1 MNTLHANKVPGWLG
15 AVQHT
20 GAWNAAASRLKPVE
34 AQRSYSLT
42 SEEMTRFMRVVS
54 ECGRIASHLDIF
66 QWLHGDVQ
74 HFLPHEVLVCAWG
87 DFRVSTLKLDVT
99 SGLPGVR
106 TAALAGCNWEA
117 LVTEAYDRWTV
128 SGRQALLL
136 KTNELGANRGACK
149 CALHQSLATLGHMLI
164 HGCHDKRSGH
174 DSLFIAFNSG
184 CFTRGRSALR
194 FTATLEPVMALID
207 AGFRKIPAYP
217 MPDSAGSGA
226 SSVLDLSTRETE
238 VLESMCRG
246 KTNLEIA
253 AALDI
258 SPFTVKNHVQRIFRK
273 IGVTNRTQAAARY
286 ADALREATN
295 TTPAAAEALS
305 NVG

>member
-1 MNTLHANKVPGWLG
+1 MNAFQANKVPGWLG

-20 GAWNAAASRLKPVE
+20 GAWSAATSRLKPVE

-42 SEEMTRFMRVVS
+42 SDEMTRFMSVVS
-54 ECGRIASHLDIF
+54 ECGRISSHLDIF

-74 HFLPHEVLVCAWG
+74 HFLPHEILLCAWG
-87 DFRVSTLKLDVT
+87 DFRAGALKLDVT

-106 TAALAGCNWEA
+106 TAALAGCNWDA
-117 LVTEAYDRWTV
+117 LVGEAYDRWTGA
-128 SGRQALLL
+128 GRQALLL
-136 KTNELGANRGACK
+136 RTGELALNRAGCK
-149 CALHQSLATLGHMLI
+149 CPLHQSLATLGHMLI
-164 HGCHDKRSGH
+164 HGCHDKRSGN
-174 DSLFIAFNSG
+174 DSLFIAFHSG
-184 CFTRGRSALR
+184 CFTRGRSAQR

-207 AGFRKIPAYP
+207 VGFRKVPAYP
-217 MPDSAGSGA
+217 MPDKVGSGA

-295 TTPAAAEALS
+295 NTPAAAEALS
-305 NVG
+305 SVG